1 MSIFKETFPDY
12 VYNQLQIRKETLRSG
27 DSASLG
33 RFSKQRIAY
42 SGSRGGGITQEVI
55 NLDERAFFTY
65 TTEKQCVIKMSSGVD
80 LTYDDLSAL
89 GNEIYENQFE
99 KEKYSGNGLAKNYV
113 LYGYAQRIPK
123 EEVGV
128 GSQFPGTNLS
138 LPSVLLILFKNQ
150 V

>member
-33 RFSKQRIAY
+33 RFSKQRNAY

-80 LTYDDLSAL
+80 LTYW
-89 GNEIYENQFE
+89 NIN
-99 KEKYSGNGLAKNYV
+99 N
-113 LYGYAQRIPK
+113 
-123 EEVGV
+123 
-128 GSQFPGTNLS
+128 
-138 LPSVLLILFKNQ
+138 SVLCDMDANDTAYVQIKSSNDTSWAVSGGANDTRFFGYL
-150 V
+150 VA